1 MKDVNIILAELPGM
15 GRVRLCECNSVHLN
29 IGPVTI
35 NLEPMAFAQVA
46 VLIDLAM
53 NELDKIVEAKAAE
66 EEIALPLQSH
76 LMHGRLIGPYYFN

>member
-1 MKDVNIILAELPGM
+1 MKDVNIILAEMPGM

-35 NLEPMAFAQVA
+35 NLEPKAFAQIA

-53 NELDKIVEAKAAE
+53 NELDKIVEAKEAE
-66 EEIALPLQSH
+66 EDIPLPLQSQLTH
-76 LMHGRLIGPYYFN
+76 